1 MADFLTDTRAEIERR
16 LEELRPLQDEYN
28 RLERAKAALDWIDGQ
43 SSPSSRTRGPRSGG
57 TSGRTAAG
65 SGRRAAPA
73 NGRRRQ
79 RQRAGG
85 RSAETLELVRQSP
98 GITVAEIA
106 DRLGMK
112 QRNYLYRIMADLQ
125 SQGAVEKE
133 GRGFAAR

>member
-16 LEELRPLQDEYN
+16 LEELRPLQEEYN
-28 RLERAKAALDWIDGQ
+28 RLERAKAALEGLDGQ
-43 SSPSSRTRGPRSGG
+43 PAPSGRARGPRSGG

-73 NGRRRQ
+73 NGRRRR

-85 RSAETLELVRQSP
+85 RSGETLELVRQNP

-133 GRGFAAR
+133 GRGFFAR